1 MEDIEIINLWK
12 AQNEKIEQSLSINK
26 RLLIETI
33 NQKAQTSL
41 RSLKRIKIIGIIAFV
56 VYLIILGN
64 LLYYAISN
72 YTSAANYFIGSML
85 AITLINLKGFSDYI
99 RHLVWANSINYDGNI
114 IATQQQLSRLQ
125 LSIIKHTKV
134 MVLQFPFWTT
144 FYLSN
149 RWFPQDV
156 GLAYIIFQVVLTG
169 AFTYLAYWL
178 YKNQTLENLDK
189 KWYQRLIAGSGGKSV
204 MEAIDFYKEIET
216 FRQEL

>member
-1 MEDIEIINLWK
+1 MIE
-12 AQNEKIEQSLSINK
+12 A
-26 RLLIETI
+26 I

-41 RSLKRIKIIGIIAFV
+41 GSLKRIKIIGIIAFV